1 MGGGVIGCLPDWK
14 GEAVPLPPDVA
25 TPTDTRALEDP
36 VGDPESIVELVPG
49 VGDPDPDD
57 P

>member
-1 MGGGVIGCLPDWK
+1 VIGCLPDWK